1 MADAINIP
9 IKIVDEATGT
19 LAKIQAR
26 VQAFQDNLEG
36 IGKAS
41 RHVSKV
47 EDALEQVGTTAVK
60 ATQKNER
67 LLDSVAGMSAVC
79 DGVRSSIDH
88 MRQSQV
94 QVNGVLAKAPKFVQ
108 DIYRDFQIARARIES
123 TEKASD
129 KLLATIKAVTRTSS
143 FKAMRNAVNSVS
155 SALQS
160 QTNVFGKTKAM
171 ISSIRG
177 LINRKTADIVRAKQA
192 QMRFNESVESGK
204 TKVNGLL
211 GNVKS
216 LIATYVGVESVK
228 GLVGMSDEASQIGA
242 RLDMINDGS
251 QTTAELQNKIFKAA
265 EQSRGSYTDMASS
278 VAKLQLLTGDT
289 FKSND
294 EAIQFTGNLQKMFA
308 VCGTGAQESSAAMLQ
323 LTQALGSGK
332 LQGDEFRSIMEACP
346 MIVQTVADYMGVS
359 VGEMKTLASEGK
371 ITSEVMRGA
380 LLGATDEIN
389 EKFQSMP
396 YTWSQIWT
404 SIKNGFTKIM
414 GPALEKINTVFN
426 ENREKISAFANS
438 MSTYISKIVDGL
450 INLGSAFIKLLGN
463 SGVQTVIQTVIYS
476 FTGILRTATMLLT
489 PVGKFLSFLDQIG
502 VLSPLLMTLAYV
514 FTAYAVAVNTA
525 TVVTH
530 ALKFVLDNVLGIIK
544 IIKTTF
550 TVAGTVIKLICSGI
564 STAIGWISTAL
575 YSLAGAIGI
584 SIGWLIVIIVAVIA
598 VAVALWYYW
607 DEVKAAGIAC
617 WNWIANAASA
627 CWSWIQST
635 WSSVSA
641 WFAGIWNTI
650 KDGAISAWNGVKN
663 AAVSVWQSIWGT
675 VGPLIVAFW
684 NFVSAIF
691 RGGWAI
697 ISAIM
702 SGIWN
707 WIVVAWQSIYNFVA
721 PIVSAIWSWIVGKFR
736 AIYQGAVS
744 IFSAVKN
751 WIIGVWQS
759 IYGFVAPI
767 VSRIYSYISEKF
779 NAVRSFCS
787 TIWNA
792 VKTAVVEKVTE
803 IYNKVKEWIDKI
815 VNYFSD
821 LREKMVQKGKDFIQ
835 GFIDG
840 VTSMIKSATD
850 TVTKFCDNA
859 VDAINNFFKIGSPSR
874 VMRELGGFV
883 GEGFNLGLEDQIKG
897 AKSAAKGLSVEALG
911 GTYAGA
917 KTTGATVSGGSPN
930 ITINVH
936 NTISS
941 EGDVKKLV
949 DQITIMLRDAM
960 HNSAKGVYANV

>member
-9 IKIVDEATGT
+9 IKIIDEATST
-19 LAKIQAR
+19 LSKIQAR
-26 VQAFQDNLEG
+26 VQAFQDGLEG
-36 IGKAS
+36 VGKAS
-41 RHVSKV
+41 SHVEKV
-47 EDALEQVGTTAVK
+47 EDAIDRVGSTAST
-60 ATQKNER
+60 ATKKNER
-67 LLDSVAGMSAVC
+67 LLDSVYGMSAVC
-79 DGVRSSIDH
+79 ERVRGSIDH

-94 QVNGVLAKAPKFVQ
+94 QVNGTLAKAPKFIQ
-108 DIYRDFQIARARIES
+108 DIYRDFQIAKNRI
-123 TEKASD
+123 TNAKNASD
-129 KLLATIKAVTRTSS
+129 GLLAVIRSVTRTSS
-143 FKAMRNAVNSVS
+143 FKGMRHAVDAVS
-155 SALQS
+155 TALRGQN
-160 QTNVFGKTKAM
+160 NVFTKTSAM
-171 ISSIRG
+171 ITSIRS
-177 LINRKTADIVRAKQA
+177 LINRKTSDIVKAKQA
-192 QMRFNESVESGK
+192 QMRFNESVSNGQA
-204 TKVNGLL
+204 KVNGLL
-211 GNVKS
+211 GRVKG
-216 LIATYVGVESVK
+216 LIAAYAGVESIK
-228 GLVGMSDEASQIGA
+228 GLVGMSDTASQIGA

-265 EQSRGSYTDMASS
+265 EKSRGSYTDMASS

-294 EAIQFTGNLQKMFA
+294 EAIEFTGNLQKMFA

-359 VGEMKTLASEGK
+359 VGEMKSLASEGK

-389 EKFQSMP
+389 KKFESMP

-414 GPALEKINTVFN
+414 EPVLAKINEVFN
-426 ENREKISAFANS
+426 KNREKISAFATS
-438 MSTYISKIVDGL
+438 MSTYITKIVNGL
-450 INLGSAFIKLLGN
+450 VDLGAAFIGLLGN
-463 SGVQTVIQTVIYS
+463 SGVQTVIQTIIYS
-476 FTGILRTATMLLT
+476 FTGILRTVTMLLT
-489 PVGKFLSFLDQIG
+489 PLGKVLNYLDKIG
-502 VLSPLLMTLAYV
+502 VLGPVLYTLAMV
-514 FTAYAVAVNTA
+514 FTAYALAVNTA

-530 ALKFVLDNVLGIIK
+530 ALKFVLDNILGIAK
-544 IIKTTF
+544 ILKTTF
-550 TVAGTVIKLICSGI
+550 TVASTVIKATCSGI
-564 STAIGWISTAL
+564 STAVGWISTAL

-584 SIGWLIVIIVAVIA
+584 SIGWLIVIILAVIA

-617 WNWIANAASA
+617 WNWIVDAAIS
-627 CWSWIQST
+627 CYEWIK
-635 WSSVSA
+635 SA
-641 WFAGIWNTI
+641 WGTFTGWISGIWNTV
-650 KDGAISAWNGVKN
+650 KSGAIAAWNGVKN
-663 AAVSVWQSIWGT
+663 AAISVWQSIWGT
-675 VGPLIVAFW
+675 IGPLVIAGW
-684 NFVSAIF
+684 NFISAVF
-691 RGGWAI
+691 RGAWAI

-702 SGIWN
+702 RGIWN
-707 WIVVAWQSIYNFVA
+707 VICNIWNSIYNFVSG
-721 PIVSAIWSWIVGKFR
+721 IVTAYFNYIKAKFTLLKIICLAIWG
-736 AIYQGAVS
+736 AIK
-744 IFSAVKN
+744 SAA
-751 WIIGVWQS
+751 IAVWQA

-787 TIWNA
+787 EIWNS
-792 VKTAVVEKVTE
+792 VKTAIVEKVTE
-803 IYNKVKEWIDKI
+803 IYNKVKEWIDKV

-840 VTSMIKSATD
+840 VTSMIKKATD
-850 TVTKFCDNA
+850 TVTEFCDNA

-883 GEGFNLGLEDQIKG
+883 GEGFNLGLEDQING
-897 AKSAAKGLSVEALG
+897 AKTAAKGLSMETLS

-917 KTTGATVSGGSPN
+917 RTAATGSSSVSPT

-936 NTISS
+936 NNISS

-949 DQITIMLRDAM
+949 DQITVMLRDAM
-960 HNSAKGVYANV
+960 NNSAKGVYNYA